1 MIACIYQ
8 TFFIH
13 KSVEKPLACFHILS
27 IVDNAAMNIRVY
39 FILLDIHIHRT
50 EMSGSYYSSSLNF
63 FINTIFHSDCTIYI
77 PTNCAQRVSFSP
89 HICQRLLFLF
99 QIAILRGVM
108 WCLIVVF
115 IYISLKIS
123 DVKNLF
129 MDLLAIYM
137 SSL

>member
-1 MIACIYQ
+1 
-8 TFFIH
+8 
-13 KSVEKPLACFHILS
+13 
-27 IVDNAAMNIRVY
+27 
-39 FILLDIHIHRT
+39 
-50 EMSGSYYSSSLNF
+50 MSGAYYSSSLNF
-63 FINTIFHSDCTIYI
+63 LINTVFHSDCTIYI
-77 PTNCAQRVSFSP
+77 PTNYAQRASFSP

-99 QIAILRGVM
+99 LKAILRGVK